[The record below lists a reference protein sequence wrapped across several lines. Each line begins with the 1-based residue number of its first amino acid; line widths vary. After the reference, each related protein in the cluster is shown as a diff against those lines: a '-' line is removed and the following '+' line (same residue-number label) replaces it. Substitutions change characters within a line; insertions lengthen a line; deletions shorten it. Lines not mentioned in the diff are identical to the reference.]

1 MSEYEKVKKKW
12 PVLPFAGFFI
22 DYSIPV
28 NPTELPLNDDSM
40 LALCNLSK
48 NGKKWSAKELLAQY
62 WVPQHTGYFQMFDTT
77 PGHYSVQISTFQ
89 SNYHTAY
96 LFN

>member
-1 MSEYEKVKKKW
+1 MMSEYEKVKKKW

-40 LALCNLSK
+40 LALSNLSK
-48 NGKKWSAKELLAQY
+48 LQKMVCKRTVSTILG
-62 WVPQHTGYFQMFDTT
+62 PTT
-77 PGHYSVQISTFQ
+77 HWIF
-89 SNYHTAY
+89 SNV
-96 LFN
+96 